1 MILYDEEVAEQAGA
15 EVHVDDVDE
24 EADDKEGEDGPIDN
38 TEGETDA
45 GGDLPAQSASGDRTR
60 RSHTVAPPVAP
71 TDDDGK
77 TEIRPCG
84 DG

>member
-1 MILYDEEVAEQAGA
+1 M
-15 EVHVDDVDE
+15 DDVAE
-24 EADDKEGEDGPIDN
+24 EADDEEGEDGPVDS

-45 GGDLPAQSASGDRTR
+45 GGDLSASSASGHCTR

-71 TDDDGK
+71 TDTNGK
-77 TEIRPCG
+77 TKIRPCG